1 MKAVHIKIFMIPFA
15 VFIGSALTL
24 KAAVNALHS
33 VCPKWYKIGVQLDV
47 PSFQLKNIE
56 KKSSD
61 SMDRLCDTLDYWMSK
76 ETSCSWRYL
85 VDALKAP
92 FVDEIKLAKE
102 IEEKHCGPEEERSGD
117 EVETLVYQQGIIS
130 YILPAALNDTLYS
143 SLCRSF
149 EPRQHDS
156 TRRGTKS
163 YTHLRKPYS
172 EFSKA

>member
-1 MKAVHIKIFMIPFA
+1 MIPFGI
-15 VFIGSALTL
+15 FIGSALTL

-61 SMDRLCDTLDYWMSK
+61 SMEKLCDTLDYWMSK
-76 ETSCSWRYL
+76 ERSCSWGYL

-102 IEEKHCGPEEERSGD
+102 IEEKHCGPEEESSGD
-117 EVETLVYQQGIIS
+117 EVETSVEAKYQQGITS
-130 YILPAALNDTLYS
+130 YILQVALNDSVYVLL
-143 SLCRSF
+143 SLQKF
-149 EPRQHDS
+149 
-156 TRRGTKS
+156 
-163 YTHLRKPYS
+163 
-172 EFSKA
+172 